1 MKTNWLD
8 FKYCI
13 LINAGC
19 KILNS
24 IMDINT
30 ELVFEKPIQ
39 VYRDYPIYSI
49 ANFNGII
56 MVNTILNG
64 ERRLALEENR
74 EPKHTLTTKGTES
87 YNFIQTVIS
96 IIREEASYKEVL
108 HPEWANKEPK
118 ITLG

>member
-1 MKTNWLD
+1 MKTDWLD

-13 LINAGC
+13 LIDAGC

-74 EPKHTLTTKGTES
+74 EPKHTLTTNTCEPSSETSIFSKCLKLLGENLLLSTIV
-87 YNFIQTVIS
+87 NGRVI
-96 IIREEASYKEVL
+96 
-108 HPEWANKEPK
+108 
-118 ITLG
+118 